1 MKRSSVRSEIRQSRP
16 FRSKKQEATIAL
28 LRTASVVSRA
38 LSRVLEPW
46 SLSLAQYNALR
57 IIRGAG
63 ADGIATLAIR
73 ERMIEEGTTIT
84 RILDRL
90 EESGYI
96 GRERDFPDRRQVK
109 CQVTTDGRRLL
120 DRIDPIV
127 DSADEEAMES
137 LSVRDVEQFVD
148 MLDTIRAANAER
160 GAPRTMVRRGSRGIF
175 GMTRSGVVAA
185 LPVRG
190 SSDGGGGRMCRA
202 REATNTCSAAPTNS
216 CIRICQ
222 EDILADISI
231 ALEFVRKILLRSELG
246 SASSRQPEHAEPG

>member
-16 FRSKKQEATIAL
+16 FRSKRQEATIAL

-90 EESGYI
+90 EDSGYI
-96 GRERDFPDRRQVK
+96 SRERDFPDRRQVK
-109 CQVTTDGRRLL
+109 CQVTTEGRRLL
-120 DRIDPIV
+120 DNIDPIV

-160 GAPRTMVRRGSRGIF
+160 GAPRTMVR
-175 GMTRSGVVAA
+175 
-185 LPVRG
+185 
-190 SSDGGGGRMCRA
+190 
-202 REATNTCSAAPTNS
+202 
-216 CIRICQ
+216 
-222 EDILADISI
+222 
-231 ALEFVRKILLRSELG
+231 
-246 SASSRQPEHAEPG
+246 AE